1 MLLWGVSLLWGEAML
16 LWGEAMLLWGVN
28 VALGS

>member
-28 VALGS
+28 VALGR